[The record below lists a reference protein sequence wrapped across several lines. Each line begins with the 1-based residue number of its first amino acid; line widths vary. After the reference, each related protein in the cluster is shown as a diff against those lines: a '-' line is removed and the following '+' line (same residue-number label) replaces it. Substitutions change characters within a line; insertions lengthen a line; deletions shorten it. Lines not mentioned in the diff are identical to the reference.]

1 LTGFG
6 RFDRRTRPFVPNQ
19 DQRIEHLGG
28 RNLLFGEGAAP
39 FAGEVARTYGCGVA
53 VPPALSGSYCQRE
66 VAADLYDPRAD
77 YPGIAAVLRRAG
89 IYRTRDANAAPTCG
103 RGMLPNYRCRF
114 TNAKRQFVEDPTPYI
129 PISVP

>member
-1 LTGFG
+1 CFHPADGQSGICSSAGSREARADLCEKRCGRRKGIPTVSLTGFG

-77 YPGIAAVLRRAG
+77 YPGIAAVLRRA
-89 IYRTRDANAAPTCG
+89 
-103 RGMLPNYRCRF
+103 
-114 TNAKRQFVEDPTPYI
+114 
-129 PISVP
+129 